1 MTEKRFSQEELN
13 RIVTARL
20 KRERERL
27 TKDFEKR
34 LKRCMASIH
43 LMLYQ
48 EIGAMKWELAAETK
62 DTLLSAE
69 ADKQPAIP
77 AGADLK

>member
-1 MTEKRFSQEELN
+1 MGVEPE
-13 RIVTARL
+13 RL
-20 KRERERL
+20 RPGDRGGGL
-27 TKDFEKR
+27 TKDFENR
-34 LKRCMASIH
+34 IKRCMASIH

-69 ADKQPAIP
+69 AETRPAIP
-77 AGADLK
+77 GPDQK

>member
-13 RIVTARL
+13 RIVTVRL

-27 TKDFEKR
+27 TKDFENR
-34 LKRCMASIH
+34 IRRCMASIH

-69 ADKQPAIP
+69 AETRPAIP
-77 AGADLK
+77 GPDQK